1 MEKETKII
9 LKAKKEYGLDFENPK
24 AMAQQAEMSIHLSQY
39 GGNESKKNQPNG
51 TSPNKGKGKGKGKK
65 SGNVTP
71 VKSPKKPPS
80 NKAANMGKAPFETQ

>member
-1 MEKETKII
+1 MFIQI
-9 LKAKKEYGLDFENPK
+9 C
-24 AMAQQAEMSIHLSQY
+24 QQAEMSIHLSQY